1 MSILSEN
8 RPLATLWKGV
18 LEYYEITMCHEIPFV
33 ILAGR
38 RTLGVTDLQQQ
49 TIQANARVVRLMFIF
64 YMVAWSA
71 VSTAPIST
79 CTPILLA

>member
-1 MSILSEN
+1 
-8 RPLATLWKGV
+8 
-18 LEYYEITMCHEIPFV
+18 MCHEIPFL

-49 TIQANARVVRLMFIF
+49 TIQANARVVQLMFIF
-64 YMVAWSA
+64 YMVAGFA

-79 CTPILLA
+79 CAPILLA